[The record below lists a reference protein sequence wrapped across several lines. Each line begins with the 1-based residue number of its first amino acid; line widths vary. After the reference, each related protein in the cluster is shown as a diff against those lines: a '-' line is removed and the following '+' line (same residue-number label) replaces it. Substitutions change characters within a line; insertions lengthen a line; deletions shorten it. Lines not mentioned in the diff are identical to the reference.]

1 MGLRLSKNRF
11 KKSQNK
17 AFENTSI
24 AETNARHASSQ
35 TVDLSHTYGHHECQM
50 SQVAEVD
57 LHTHLNECRKN
68 PGHVNFIPIGKFAME
83 HLPEGHHDIDLY
95 ELIKATA
102 DLTVRVGV
110 NMVSYRRPQFFPN
123 TSVRY
128 PFNDMGGN
136 KLTRS
141 GTGQISVYRYVEGCG
156 YNASGSKYNG
166 LGKQFDSAHKVCTC
180 SKCRQSDTPSKEWW
194 EIIVYT
200 AAHVVFDATEG
211 DHTSCRLFYDDAS
224 SPKVILDQLHVINVN
239 VERDSCHMKHVTC
252 DVTLG
257 GKLYAMDK
265 ICSDLWNKVRDKYVI
280 RYGERLTF
288 IVSHPHGCHKQVSV
302 GQWMDNAI
310 VGELNESMYLSK
322 LTYTTSTCPGSSG
335 ARVYCLGF
343 RGYSHVHN
351 GALDTGLNYSSVD
364 YCTKST
370 MLLM

>member
-1 MGLRLSKNRF
+1 
-11 KKSQNK
+11 
-17 AFENTSI
+17 
-24 AETNARHASSQ
+24 
-35 TVDLSHTYGHHECQM
+35 
-50 SQVAEVD
+50 
-57 LHTHLNECRKN
+57 
-68 PGHVNFIPIGKFAME
+68 
-83 HLPEGHHDIDLY
+83 
-95 ELIKATA
+95 
-102 DLTVRVGV
+102 
-110 NMVSYRRPQFFPN
+110 
-123 TSVRY
+123 
-128 PFNDMGGN
+128 MGGN
-136 KLTRS
+136 NLTRS

-310 VGELNESMYLSK
+310 VGELNEIDTLTCVTRVDIDVRFSYQYCPLFLSTVHT
-322 LTYTTSTCPGSSG
+322 LTCVTRVNIDVRCSYQYCPLFLSTVDTLTCVTRVDIDVQCSYQYYPMFLSTVDTLTCVTRVDIDVRCSYQYCPLFLSTVDTLTCVTRVDIDVRCSYQYCPLFLSTVDTLTCVTRVDIDVRCSYQYCPLFLSTTDTLTCVT
-335 ARVYCLGF
+335 RVI
-343 RGYSHVHN
+343 
-351 GALDTGLNYSSVD
+351 
-364 YCTKST
+364 
-370 MLLM
+370 